1 MCICIYMDNM
11 DNMDNIDTTHDTAI
25 EYHDKWVLINA
36 YFYKFWMLHSDFI
49 KYKI

>member
-1 MCICIYMDNM
+1 
-11 DNMDNIDTTHDTAI
+11 MDNIDTTHDAAI

-49 KYKI
+49 KYNIIDAHKSR